1 MGEGSV
7 QAGEGTVERDDTVAG
22 RRDRFGEDA
31 EASVEPVGCGGPR
44 GHLEGDNP
52 LAGLRTT
59 GLRQE
64 LGTEMRA
71 ISEVMGN

>member
-1 MGEGSV
+1 M
-7 QAGEGTVERDDTVAG
+7 
-22 RRDRFGEDA
+22 
-31 EASVEPVGCGGPR
+31 EPVGCGGPR